1 MSKKITAFTLTFN
14 EAGQIRDVLESIKWA
29 DEIVVVDSFSQDGTV
44 EIAREY
50 GAKIVS
56 EKFNGFGKLRN
67 AALAASSN
75 DWMLSIDSD
84 ERCTPELKAEVQREV
99 QNPQFD
105 AYMVPRKNY
114 FFGRWIKGC
123 GWYPDYRQPQF
134 FDRTKMQYRDD
145 LVHEGYNLNGR
156 LGHLKEH
163 AIQFPWPN
171 LKVALAKM
179 ERYSTL
185 MAERYA
191 QEKRRE
197 SFGRL
202 IGSPIGMFLKMYLL
216 KKGFRD
222 GREGLVLSCIYSYY
236 TFLKYAKL
244 WELRHPAANKNITL
258 Q

>member
-1 MSKKITAFTLTFN
+1 
-14 EAGQIRDVLESIKWA
+14 
-29 DEIVVVDSFSQDGTV
+29 
-44 EIAREY
+44 
-50 GAKIVS
+50 
-56 EKFNGFGKLRN
+56 
-67 AALAASSN
+67 
-75 DWMLSIDSD
+75 
-84 ERCTPELKAEVQREV
+84 
-99 QNPQFD
+99 
-105 AYMVPRKNY
+105 
-114 FFGRWIKGC
+114 
-123 GWYPDYRQPQF
+123 
-134 FDRTKMQYRDD
+134 MQYRDD
-145 LVHEGYNLNGR
+145 LVHEGYKLNGR

-202 IGSPIGMFLKMYLL
+202 IGSPIGMFLKMYLF